1 MEFCFINV
9 CIGCV
14 PMPCYCCCCPDEG
27 LITEEY
33 TFLYPVIWTPC
44 ILCCIDAL
52 DWIGL
57 DWIGLSA
64 TSFRKVALTSY
75 GR

>member
-57 DWIGLSA
+57 DWIGLDCLLP
-64 TSFRKVALTSY
+64 RLEK
-75 GR
+75 